1 MVQGIRGGAGSAMT
15 EAAALEA
22 RKGPETKDGFERML
36 RESLRKVDTLQK
48 EADRSIEGLVTGKGA
63 NIHDTM
69 IAIEKAD
76 LSFNLMVQ
84 VRNKLLAAYEEIM
97 RMQV

>member
-1 MVQGIRGGAGSAMT
+1 MVDAIKGAGNILAESGAIKAGKGAGEKGDFEGMLK
-15 EAAALEA
+15 ASLE
-22 RKGPETKDGFERML
+22 
-36 RESLRKVDTLQK
+36 KVNTLQG
-48 EADRSIEGLVTGKGA
+48 EADKSIEGLASGEVKDL
-63 NIHDTM
+63 HETM

-84 VRNKLLAAYEEIM
+84 VRNKLIAAYEEVM

>member
-1 MVQGIRGGAGSAMT
+1 MVEPIKGVSNIIT
-15 EAAALEA
+15 EANALKA
-22 RKGPETKDGFERML
+22 RESGPGKGGFEDML
-36 RESLRKVDTLQK
+36 KESLEKVNTLQG
-48 EADRSIEGLVTGKGA
+48 EADRSIEGMATGKGGDL
-63 NIHDTM
+63 HDTM

-84 VRNKLLAAYEEIM
+84 VRNKLIAAYEEIM

>member
-1 MVQGIRGGAGSAMT
+1 MVDAIKGGLNIAVDPAALKSKVQGA
-15 EAAALEA
+15 E
-22 RKGPETKDGFERML
+22 KGGFENML
-36 RESLRKVDTLQK
+36 KESLEKVNTLQG
-48 EADRSIEGLVTGKGA
+48 EADKSIEGLASGKVQDL
-63 NIHDTM
+63 HETM

-84 VRNKLLAAYEEIM
+84 VRNKLIAAYEEVM

>member
-1 MVQGIRGGAGSAMT
+1 MVDAIKGGINIIT
-15 EAAALEA
+15 EAGALKA
-22 RKGPETKDGFERML
+22 RDSVSGKGGFEDML
-36 RESLRKVDTLQK
+36 KESLLKVNTLQG
-48 EADRSIEGLVTGKGA
+48 EADKSIEKMAAGNGGDLH
-63 NIHDTM
+63 NTM

>member
-1 MVQGIRGGAGSAMT
+1 MVEAIKGAANVIT
-15 EAAALEA
+15 EANALKVREGGPG
-22 RKGPETKDGFERML
+22 KGGFEDML
-36 RESLRKVDTLQK
+36 KESLDKVNTLQG
-48 EADRSIEGLVTGKGA
+48 EADKSIEGIVTGKGTDLH
-63 NIHDTM
+63 NTM

>member
-1 MVQGIRGGAGSAMT
+1 MVNAVKGATNIIT
-15 EAAALEA
+15 EANALKA
-22 RKGPETKDGFERML
+22 RESGLGKGGFEDML
-36 RESLRKVDTLQK
+36 KESLEKVNTLQG
-48 EADRSIEGLVTGKGA
+48 EADKSMEGIASGKGGDL
-63 NIHDTM
+63 HDTM
-69 IAIEKAD
+69 IAVEKAD